1 MGHNLDSQSLVNCRQ
16 FTKNCRQ
23 FFFIFFISEK
33 TVSFIL
39 ERADAFP
46 FLLLHSLS
54 ILCLFLRPLNTFS
67 DVVIMLIKGVLET
80 PNTLGVLLEG
90 INKPKTCYCLT
101 GE

>member
-1 MGHNLDSQSLVNCRQ
+1 M
-16 FTKNCRQ
+16 
-23 FFFIFFISEK
+23 SEK

-46 FLLLHSLS
+46 FCSSTLS
-54 ILCLFLRPLNTFS
+54 ILCLFLRPLSTFS